1 MKGQDMI
8 SDEHLNA
15 FVDGQLDADE
25 KSRVFSAINEDEALN
40 TRACELRKLREL
52 VRHAYDLPPAP
63 AGKPRHGR
71 GIARGLQRGMAAGLL
86 LGMGVAGG
94 WYGRAHVERDQVQ
107 AMFLDSHRTFETTAL
122 TNIDQIAGAR
132 KVILHIS
139 SSNPQRIEEGLK
151 MAQHLLETYKEKHE
165 KGEVEVVA
173 NAGGLN
179 LLRAGVSP
187 FAGQVKRLQEQ
198 YSNLAFMACQTAINK
213 LEREKGVKVKLLPQ
227 ALLTPSALEEVLN
240 RLQDGWVYVKV

>member
-86 LGMGVAGG
+86 LAVGAATG
-94 WYGRAHVERDQVQ
+94 WYGRMQVQQHQLQAMYLNKERMFETMPLHTYDQV
-107 AMFLDSHRTFETTAL
+107 ANT
-122 TNIDQIAGAR
+122 R
-132 KVILHIS
+132 KVLVHIS
-139 SSNPQRIEEGLK
+139 SANPKRIESGLRL
-151 MAQHLLETYKEKHE
+151 AGRLLQTYKKRHE
-165 KGEVEVVA
+165 KGQVEVVA

-187 FAGQVKRLQEQ
+187 FASQVRQMQHE
-198 YSNLAFMACQTAINK
+198 YPNLAFMACQMAIRD
-213 LEREKGVKVKLLPQ
+213 LEREKGIKVRLLPQ
-227 ALLTPSALEEVLN
+227 ARLTTSALDEILN
-240 RLQDGWVYVKV
+240 RLQNGWVYVKA